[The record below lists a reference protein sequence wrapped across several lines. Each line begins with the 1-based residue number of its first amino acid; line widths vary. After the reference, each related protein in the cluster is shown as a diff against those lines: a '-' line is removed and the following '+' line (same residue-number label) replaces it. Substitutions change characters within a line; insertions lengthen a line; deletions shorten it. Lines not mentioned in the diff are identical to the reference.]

1 MPGASVDN
9 RAPLRGAR
17 LAQELQPQRAERA
30 KGTARAVLPRRAATP
45 ADFERPRIARRCPG
59 RTSERTRFSSASERG
74 RQRLQERDPRE
85 RSEQTNHA
93 GAATNKWTRRA
104 AARILP
110 TRLHGDSTVASVAL
124 RLTGFTQLPQPAT
137 FARQPRFRGTVV
149 GETSC
154 WRICAHSVD
163 ICVEVR
169 KVAVPEVP
177 APLGRGTDNSGS
189 LLRVSG
195 SRSDARRLRSQQ

>member
-9 RAPLRGAR
+9 RAPLSGGEQSRG
-17 LAQELQPQRAERA
+17 
-30 KGTARAVLPRRAATP
+30 VFPRRRTTTP
-45 ADFERPRIARRCPG
+45 ADSKRDARAAEKLGCAVQ
-59 RTSERTRFSSASERG
+59 RTRR
-74 RQRLQERDPRE
+74 
-85 RSEQTNHA
+85 T
-93 GAATNKWTRRA
+93 T
-104 AARILP
+104 ARILP

-137 FARQPRFRGTVV
+137 SDRQPRFRGTVV

-177 APLGRGTDNSGS
+177 ARQGKGTDNSGS

>member
-9 RAPLRGAR
+9 RAPLSGGGESRG
-17 LAQELQPQRAERA
+17 
-30 KGTARAVLPRRAATP
+30 VFPRRRTTTP
-45 ADFERPRIARRCPG
+45 AD
-59 RTSERTRFSSASERG
+59 SK
-74 RQRLQERDPRE
+74 RDPRE
-85 RSEQTNHA
+85 RSEQSDTA
-93 GAATNKWTRRA
+93 RAAQKLACAVQRTRRTT
-104 AARILP
+104 ARILP

-137 FARQPRFRGTVV
+137 SDRQPRFRGTVV
-149 GETSC
+149 GETGW

-177 APLGRGTDNSGS
+177 AREGKGTDNSGS